1 MRRDALMGLQGMEQN
16 GQIEYVSGGKDKADK
31 IDDNGGIVKA
41 QAGTTLMGSANN
53 RSTLGPGIGQPGIM
67 PTAASQQYVRTPTTS
82 GMMRQADT
90 TPLVLDG
97 KPYTPTTNLTNIY
110 APEQDYDAG
119 GPEDCQEG
127 YQYNYVTQ
135 KCEKIPD
142 SVADPVVEQT
152 QYRAPDV
159 GDNDNNDQ
167 NPGGASTAFGG
178 KRYNIGYGSSSIK
191 DGFTGIA
198 GGLLSTLS
206 GGVDQVIFTDQDT
219 GRTATM
225 SKSGYDK
232 MKEDRNN
239 PNTRAYVE
247 NLMDIQ
253 EGLNKD
259 YTNQKGFGAVG
270 RKTGRPS
277 GFLAALANPNAR
289 QFDQNNAAKALA
301 KDMNIE
307 YTGQSL
313 AEMAVMSNARSSSP
327 DVTPK
332 SNTSAT
338 DNYSIDL
345 TPIDDLGFRNK
356 DITNERLNENSGFI
370 LGDTGYDPI
379 LDEAGGGFRNTVGDK
394 LKNQLIESVNSGEAT
409 RTDLSRMAKGE
420 EYERRRIG
428 PDGQPIPGN
437 EAMLEVNQYSDPV
450 ERRIEQ
456 QAAREALYD
465 LSYDDLGMSTNEQME
480 AVGLGTNQRNLSA
493 KQVRQTKEQT
503 SAEDMAARNAAL
515 ASQGKSTIVTNG
527 NTGRPVRT
535 NSGYLTSGGG
545 AKLDRATV
553 IAIGDAMNKEVDKK
567 EAQEKQEKQE
577 EQNVQDLVSE
587 AGSKKAS
594 SPGDKSRAGE
604 DSSGGGGG
612 GKSIVCTEM
621 YRQTQLDDWSK
632 AMKVW
637 YTYQKKYLTPTHEV
651 GYHWLFKP
659 YVRGMKNSGIL
670 TTVGAFFAQKRTQHL
685 KHVLTKGR
693 AKDSLVGNVWCKIIH
708 PIVYLVGKIV
718 YKK

>member
-1 MRRDALMGLQGMEQN
+1 
-16 GQIEYVSGGKDKADK
+16 
-31 IDDNGGIVKA
+31 
-41 QAGTTLMGSANN
+41 
-53 RSTLGPGIGQPGIM
+53 
-67 PTAASQQYVRTPTTS
+67 
-82 GMMRQADT
+82 
-90 TPLVLDG
+90 
-97 KPYTPTTNLTNIY
+97 
-110 APEQDYDAG
+110 
-119 GPEDCQEG
+119 
-127 YQYNYVTQ
+127 
-135 KCEKIPD
+135 
-142 SVADPVVEQT
+142 
-152 QYRAPDV
+152 
-159 GDNDNNDQ
+159 
-167 NPGGASTAFGG
+167 
-178 KRYNIGYGSSSIK
+178 
-191 DGFTGIA
+191 
-198 GGLLSTLS
+198 
-206 GGVDQVIFTDQDT
+206 
-219 GRTATM
+219 
-225 SKSGYDK
+225 
-232 MKEDRNN
+232 
-239 PNTRAYVE
+239 
-247 NLMDIQ
+247 
-253 EGLNKD
+253 
-259 YTNQKGFGAVG
+259 
-270 RKTGRPS
+270 
-277 GFLAALANPNAR
+277 
-289 QFDQNNAAKALA
+289 
-301 KDMNIE
+301 
-307 YTGQSL
+307 
-313 AEMAVMSNARSSSP
+313 MSNARSSSP

-345 TPIDDLGFRNK
+345 TPIDSLGFRDK

-420 EYERRRIG
+420 EYERRRLG
-428 PDGQPIPGN
+428 SDGQPMPGN

-450 ERRIEQ
+450 QRRIEQ

-515 ASQGKSTIVTNG
+515 ASQGKNTIVTNG

-535 NSGYLTSGGG
+535 NSSYLTSGGG

-567 EAQEKQEKQE
+567 EAAQ
-577 EQNVQDLVSE
+577 
-587 AGSKKAS
+587 KAA
-594 SPGDKSRAGE
+594 SRAQETQQTTGDEGAGGGVTVSGGSDFSTTADPSITATSDKTGE
-604 DSSGGGGG
+604 SVTSDYSDIPDELLNPSTDGSDGGGGGGG
-612 GKSIVCTEM
+612 GKIVCTEM
-621 YRQTQLDDWSK
+621 YRQTQLEDWTRT
-632 AMKVW
+632 MKIW
-637 YTYQKKYLTPTHEV
+637 DTYQKKYLTPIHEV